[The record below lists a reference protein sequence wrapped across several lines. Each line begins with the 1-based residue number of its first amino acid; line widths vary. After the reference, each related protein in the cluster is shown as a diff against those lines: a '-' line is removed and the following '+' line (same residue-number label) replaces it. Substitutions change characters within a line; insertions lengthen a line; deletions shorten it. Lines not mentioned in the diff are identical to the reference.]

1 MLAKEKFGEIILL
14 LLFMAVAILIV
25 NFRSLKKGLEHY
37 SESRYDSIDVVHYI
51 VCLDILDFEKEEI
64 SGITDLQ
71 IVLKKDNLDEIVIDL
86 LSFVVDS
93 IWIDEININNYS
105 YNGSIIKIPLD
116 TGLPKGSAVLISVFY
131 HGNPSRDPGW
141 GGFYFGEGYAYNM
154 GIGMRSNPHSFG
166 RSWYPCMDNFV
177 DRATYDYFIT
187 VKQGLTVV
195 CSGTLAEIFKN
206 KNGTITHHW
215 NLRNSIPA
223 YLSSVSVSDYIA
235 LTDTLKG
242 IRRAIPSCIYV
253 KPTDSLRAVQ
263 SFKNLSKYLEAF
275 EYMFG
280 PYAWERIGFVSVP
293 FMGGAM
299 EHATN
304 IAISESAINGT
315 LDFEMLFVHEFAH
328 SWFGNLVTCRS
339 AEDMWLNEGW
349 ASYCEALFKEYY
361 YGKQPFKDY
370 VRENHKKVLSRTHIR
385 DKGYRS
391 VYGIPCEFTYGSTVY
406 DKGFDVAHT
415 LRGYLGDKLFFTSL
429 KKYFKYFAFQD
440 VSTKLFKDF
449 LMMETD
455 LDLTD
460 FFNTWVYSP
469 GFPHFS
475 IDSFLVTKDEKGFE
489 AVVFVRQKLKGTD
502 DYAYSNKVEV
512 TFMDEHWYVLTK
524 MIEFSGETGSQLF
537 RLPFEPTLV
546 LLDLEEK
553 ICDATTDNYKIIRSG
568 GKYEFEETYFE
579 MQVDDMKD
587 SAFIRAEFN
596 WVAPDSFK
604 RPEEEIII
612 SNSQYWKIE
621 GIFPDG
627 FNAGGMFFYD
637 LPEFS
642 MKNWVDSIFNGS
654 PYTMVLLYRSGPGE
668 NWEEHIFRQEGN
680 EYFGKFVIDSLRS
693 GEYTLGFLETY
704 NPLSE

>member
-1 MLAKEKFGEIILL
+1 MLAKERFGEIILL
-14 LLFMAVAILIV
+14 LLFLAVAILIV
-25 NFRSLKKGLEHY
+25 NFRSSKKGLEHY

-51 VCLDILDFEKEEI
+51 VSLDILDFEKEEI

-206 KNGTITHHW
+206 KNGTITYHW

-223 YLSSVSVSDYIA
+223 YLSSVSISDYLA

-315 LDFEMLFVHEFAH
+315 LNFEMLFVHEFAH

-391 VYGIPCEFTYGSTVY
+391 VYGIPY
-406 DKGFDVAHT
+406 
-415 LRGYLGDKLFFTSL
+415 
-429 KKYFKYFAFQD
+429 KYFAFQD

-449 LMMETD
+449 FMMETA

-460 FFNTWVYSP
+460 FFNTWVYSA

-489 AVVFVRQKLKGTD
+489 TEVFVRQKLKGTD

-512 TFMDEHWYVLTK
+512 TFMNEHWHVLTK

-546 LLDLEEK
+546 WLDLEEK

-579 MQVDDMKD
+579 MQVNDMKD

-604 RPEEEIII
+604 RPEKEIII

-642 MKNWVDSIFNGS
+642 MKNWIDSIFNGS
-654 PYTMVLLYRSGPGE
+654 SYTMVLLYRSGPGD

-680 EYFGKFVIDSLRS
+680 EYFGKLVIDSLRS
-693 GEYTLGFLETY
+693 GEYTLGFF
-704 NPLSE
+704 PR